1 MGEISDINGVEEGEE
16 QEVAEKENFR
26 LSEAFLKYQSLC
38 RGEVRNLVSKNLNK
52 NIEILISYI
61 TFLFEQLLWAPRK
74 LLKFNGFITLLGVI
88 FSEIFML

>member
-16 QEVAEKENFR
+16 QKVAEKEHFR

-61 TFLFEQLLWAPRK
+61 TFLFEQLL
-74 LLKFNGFITLLGVI
+74 
-88 FSEIFML
+88 